1 MLQLQ
6 TDLNFEQVKDDPVRP
21 ELTME
26 FRTSKGREVYTLLNQ
41 DFLTAVICVAYTNK
55 VPTTVKEL
63 DEYSVP
69 HEEATHAIFYTVW
82 SYYVGSGRKIIFGVV
97 DHMLRNRQTIN
108 RFVTLSPKTPMA
120 YRFHTGNGAKQIA
133 QNEESDNY
141 EYFVQRTVG
150 SQEDLKESQE
160 EST

>member
-6 TDLNFEQVKDDPVRP
+6 TDPNFENVKDDPVRP

-26 FRTSKGREVYTLLNQ
+26 FRISKGREVYTLYNK

-55 VPTTVKEL
+55 VPTTVKQL
-63 DEYSVP
+63 DSYSVP
-69 HEEATHAIFYTVW
+69 HEEASIAIFYTVW
-82 SYYVGSGRKIIFGVV
+82 SYYAGSGRKIIFGVV
-97 DHMLRNRQTIN
+97 DHMLRNRPTIN
-108 RFVTLSPKTPMA
+108 RFVTLSPKTTMA

-133 QNEESDNY
+133 QNKESDNY

-150 SQEDLKESQE
+150 SKEGAEESQE